1 MPFDL
6 RTFSLKSPTVA
17 AIDLQTVAQLR
28 SLGFFWR
35 VWGFFRAGRSGFI
48 SLRNVTDV
56 ATLQ

>member
-6 RTFSLKSPTVA
+6 PTFSLKSPTVA
-17 AIDLQTVAQLR
+17 AIDLQTVVQLR
-28 SLGFFWR
+28 RFFLEGL
-35 VWGFFRAGRSGFI
+35 GFFRAGRSGFI